1 MSASLKEELTALVV
15 RRAGA
20 PENAD
25 LFREPL
31 VGFAAADD
39 PLFARLP
46 EVVGRHHIL
55 PRDLLP
61 SAKTVMAFFAPFTK
75 PIVDA
80 NRRTGECAPE
90 WQTAY
95 LRTNRFLNALSEEL
109 VRFLAEKGIEAE
121 MVRATHTYDPQL
133 LKAPWSHRS
142 AAFVAGL
149 GRFGVN
155 RMLITAKGCG
165 GRYGSI
171 VFAREVPYDARNE
184 EEYCVARR
192 GGSCTY
198 CIDRCPVGALAEGAF
213 DRHAC
218 NCQLLRNGEKFSETG
233 ADCCGLCVV
242 GPCAYIE

>member
-1 MSASLKEELTALVV
+1 MAENLKETLATLV
-15 RRAGA
+15 
-20 PENAD
+20 AD
-25 LFREPL
+25 RVHASEDADYFREPL
-31 VGFAAADD
+31 VGFASADD
-39 PLFARLP
+39 PLFAQLP
-46 EVVGRHHIL
+46 EVVGPHHML
-55 PRDLLP
+55 PCDLLP
-61 SAKTVMAFFAPFTK
+61 SAKTVMAFFVPFTK

-90 WQTAY
+90 WQSAY
-95 LRTNRFLNALSEEL
+95 LRTNRFLNAMSEEL
-109 VRFLAEKGIEAE
+109 VRVLAEKGIEAE

-149 GRFGVN
+149 GRFGMN
-155 RMLITAKGCG
+155 RMLITKKGCG

-171 VFAREVPYDARNE
+171 VFAEAVPYDARSE
-184 EEYCVARR
+184 EEYCLAKK
-192 GGSCTY
+192 GGGCTY
-198 CIDRCPVGALAEGAF
+198 CVDRCPVGALKPDAF

-218 NCQLLRNGEKFSETG
+218 NDQLLRNGEKFSETG